1 MNKAKLYSALA
12 MKEMH
17 VNDFLKEL
25 NNHGLKLSE
34 SAYYSRIRGEQE
46 FDIKEIKTIVKV
58 LNLTREEMNDIFL
71 ENWCPKRHLRRHKQM
86 QALQT
91 FNFEELPVRTLT
103 VDNEPYFVGKD
114 VAEILGYS
122 NTRDALSKHVD
133 EDDKEILTSRNT
145 TLENLPNRGLTAV
158 NESGLYSLIFSSK
171 LESAKR
177 FKRWVTSDVLPAIR
191 KHGIYATDS
200 VIENTL
206 NNPDYIINILTEYK
220 KEKEQ
225 NLLLQQEMG
234 ELKPKA
240 DYVDEILKSTGTL
253 ATTQIAADYGISAQ
267 KLNKLLHEARLQ
279 RKVNKQWVLYSEHM
293 GKSYTESDT
302 IPIVRSDGR
311 EDTVLQTRWTQKGRL
326 KIHEIMTE
334 FGYEANV
341 TA

>member
-1 MNKAKLYSALA
+1 
-12 MKEMH
+12 
-17 VNDFLKEL
+17 
-25 NNHGLKLSE
+25 
-34 SAYYSRIRGEQE
+34 
-46 FDIKEIKTIVKV
+46 
-58 LNLTREEMNDIFL
+58 
-71 ENWCPKRHLRRHKQM
+71 M

-225 NLLLQQEMG
+225 NLL
-234 ELKPKA
+234 
-240 DYVDEILKSTGTL
+240 
-253 ATTQIAADYGISAQ
+253 
-267 KLNKLLHEARLQ
+267 
-279 RKVNKQWVLYSEHM
+279 
-293 GKSYTESDT
+293 
-302 IPIVRSDGR
+302 
-311 EDTVLQTRWTQKGRL
+311 
-326 KIHEIMTE
+326 
-334 FGYEANV
+334 
-341 TA
+341 

>member
-1 MNKAKLYSALA
+1 
-12 MKEMH
+12 
-17 VNDFLKEL
+17 
-25 NNHGLKLSE
+25 
-34 SAYYSRIRGEQE
+34 
-46 FDIKEIKTIVKV
+46 
-58 LNLTREEMNDIFL
+58 
-71 ENWCPKRHLRRHKQM
+71 M

-91 FNFEELPVRTLT
+91 FNFEELPVRTLE
-103 VDNEPYFVGKD
+103 VDGEPYFIGKD
-114 VAEILGYS
+114 VADTLGYA
-122 NTRDALSKHVD
+122 NGRDALSKHVD
-133 EDDKEILTSRNT
+133 EDDKKVLTSRNT

-191 KHGIYATDS
+191 KYGIYATDN
-200 VIENTL
+200 VIEQTL
-206 NNPDYIINILTEYK
+206 KDPDYIITVLTEYK

-225 NLLLQQEMG
+225 NLLLQQEIG

-293 GKSYTESDT
+293 GKSYTDSDT
-302 IPIVRSDGR
+302 ITIVRSDGR

-334 FGYEANV
+334 FGYEANLGG
-341 TA
+341 A

>member
-1 MNKAKLYSALA
+1 
-12 MKEMH
+12 
-17 VNDFLKEL
+17 
-25 NNHGLKLSE
+25 
-34 SAYYSRIRGEQE
+34 
-46 FDIKEIKTIVKV
+46 
-58 LNLTREEMNDIFL
+58 
-71 ENWCPKRHLRRHKQM
+71 M

-206 NNPDYIINILTEYK
+206 NNPDYIINILTEY
-220 KEKEQ
+220 
-225 NLLLQQEMG
+225 
-234 ELKPKA
+234 
-240 DYVDEILKSTGTL
+240 
-253 ATTQIAADYGISAQ
+253 
-267 KLNKLLHEARLQ
+267 
-279 RKVNKQWVLYSEHM
+279 
-293 GKSYTESDT
+293 
-302 IPIVRSDGR
+302 
-311 EDTVLQTRWTQKGRL
+311 
-326 KIHEIMTE
+326 
-334 FGYEANV
+334 
-341 TA
+341 

>member
-1 MNKAKLYSALA
+1 
-12 MKEMH
+12 
-17 VNDFLKEL
+17 
-25 NNHGLKLSE
+25 
-34 SAYYSRIRGEQE
+34 
-46 FDIKEIKTIVKV
+46 
-58 LNLTREEMNDIFL
+58 
-71 ENWCPKRHLRRHKQM
+71 M

-191 KHGIYATDS
+191 KHGIYATDN
-200 VIENTL
+200 VIEQTL
-206 NNPDYIINILTEYK
+206 KDPDYIITVLTEYK
-220 KEKEQ
+220 KEKEH
-225 NLLLQQEMG
+225 NLLLQQEIG

-293 GKSYTESDT
+293 GKSYTDSDT
-302 IPIVRSDGR
+302 ITIVRSDGR

-334 FGYEANV
+334 FGYEANLGG
-341 TA
+341 A

>member
-1 MNKAKLYSALA
+1 
-12 MKEMH
+12 
-17 VNDFLKEL
+17 
-25 NNHGLKLSE
+25 
-34 SAYYSRIRGEQE
+34 
-46 FDIKEIKTIVKV
+46 
-58 LNLTREEMNDIFL
+58 
-71 ENWCPKRHLRRHKQM
+71 M
-86 QALQT
+86 QALQR
-91 FNFEELPVRTLT
+91 FQNSQFGDLKILT
-103 VDNEPYFVGKD
+103 IEGKQWFPATE
-114 VAEILGYS
+114 VAMTLGYS
-122 NTRDALSKHVD
+122 NPRDAISRHVKRRGVVNHDVIDSLGRKQNKKFID
-133 EDDKEILTSRNT
+133 EGNLYRLISR
-145 TLENLPNRGLTAV
+145 
-158 NESGLYSLIFSSK
+158 SK
-171 LESAKR
+171 LPQAEQ
-177 FKRWVTSDVLPAIR
+177 FEEWVFDEVLPAIR
-191 KHGIYATDS
+191 KHGIYATDN
-200 VIENTL
+200 VIEQTL
-206 NNPDYIINILTEYK
+206 KDPDYIITVLTEYK

-225 NLLLQQEMG
+225 NLLLQQEIG

-302 IPIVRSDGR
+302 IAIVRSDGR

>member
-1 MNKAKLYSALA
+1 
-12 MKEMH
+12 
-17 VNDFLKEL
+17 
-25 NNHGLKLSE
+25 
-34 SAYYSRIRGEQE
+34 
-46 FDIKEIKTIVKV
+46 
-58 LNLTREEMNDIFL
+58 
-71 ENWCPKRHLRRHKQM
+71 M

-191 KHGIYATDS
+191 KHGIYATDN
-200 VIENTL
+200 VIEQTL
-206 NNPDYIINILTEYK
+206 KDPDYIITVLTEYK

-225 NLLLQQEMG
+225 NLLLQQQVEVNKPKVLFADSVAGSDNSILVG
-234 ELKPKA
+234 ELAK
-240 DYVDEILKSTGTL
+240 ILKQNGVDIGQNRLFKWLRNNGYLIKKSGESYNLPTQKSMDLKILDIKKRIINNPDGSSKVSRTPKVTGKG
-253 ATTQIAADYGISAQ
+253 QQYF
-267 KLNKLLHEARLQ
+267 
-279 RKVNKQWVLYSEHM
+279 VNKFLGE
-293 GKSYTESDT
+293 K
-302 IPIVRSDGR
+302 
-311 EDTVLQTRWTQKGRL
+311 QTS
-326 KIHEIMTE
+326 
-334 FGYEANV
+334 
-341 TA
+341 